1 MKKKYEKYEKKV
13 RKYEYKN
20 IKNLACKNQRNDS
33 VLSAVEISGVTD
45 LEQKELMTLSWSLVC
60 VESHR
65 SNERVNDPAW
75 RFFISHQYL
84 KSQPREVF
92 MMVHSSLS

>member
-1 MKKKYEKYEKKV
+1 MIVY
-13 RKYEYKN
+13 
-20 IKNLACKNQRNDS
+20 DS
-33 VLSAVEISGVTD
+33 VLGTMKIFGVAD
-45 LEQKELMTLSWSLVC
+45 LEQKELMTLSWGLVC

-65 SNERVNDPAW
+65 SNERVNDPAR

>member
-1 MKKKYEKYEKKV
+1 MKKNVKNMKKKV

-20 IKNLACKNQRNDS
+20 IKYLACKNQRNDS